1 LAHADTDLP
10 EPNALPKVDALLAGT
25 VALMT
30 AFADPCPQTRLGTAD
45 LRQVLARKVVSNL
58 FCLQHHSHVSPE
70 LRLSLAKAHARWVAL
85 AQPANANG
93 DAHVATGD
101 RSLH

>member
-30 AFADPCPQTRLGTAD
+30 AFADPFPQTRLDMAD

-58 FCLQHHSHVSPE
+58 FCLPHHSHVCPE
-70 LRLSLAKAHARWVAL
+70 LRLSLARAHARWVAP
-85 AQPANANG
+85 AQPANANS